1 MDFCHKVMMLPF
13 NTLSR
18 FVMGFP
24 SGSDGKES
32 AYRCKKTQ
40 VRSLG
45 WEDPWRREWQLTP
58 VFLPGESHGQRSLA
72 GYSPWSSTE
81 SDTTEQL
88 TLRFVIAFHPRNKH
102 FLISWLQSPPV
113 MILKQKKIKSVTV
126 SIVFPSVYH
135 EVI

>member
-1 MDFCHKVMMLPF
+1 MIKNLPAVQE
-13 NTLSR
+13 TR
-18 FVMGFP
+18 I
-24 SGSDGKES
+24 
-32 AYRCKKTQ
+32 Q
-40 VRSLG
+40 SLG
-45 WEDPWRREWQLTP
+45 QEDPWRREWQLTP